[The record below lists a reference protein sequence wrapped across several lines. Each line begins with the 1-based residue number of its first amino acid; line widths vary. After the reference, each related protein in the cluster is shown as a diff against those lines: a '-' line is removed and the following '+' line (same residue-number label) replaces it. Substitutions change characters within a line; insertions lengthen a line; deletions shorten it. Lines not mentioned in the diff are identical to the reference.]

1 MPLPGPTV
9 MVTVELPP
17 ERATLAAAREQLGLA
32 EDEVDEDFG
41 LVPLDP
47 DRGTYAVLVRAEAG
61 SRAAAR
67 PGAKGPYENPTIGP
81 LGPPQATDG

>member
-1 MPLPGPTV
+1 MPLPDPTV

-17 ERATLAAAREQLGLA
+17 EGATLAAARELLGLA

-41 LVPLDP
+41 LVSLDP
-47 DRGTYAVLVRAEAG
+47 ERGTYAVLVRAEAG

-67 PGAKGPYENPTIGP
+67 PGAKGPYENPRIRP
-81 LGPPQATDG
+81 FGPPEGTDG